1 LFQSCLHL
9 FSSNLLSMEFSML
22 LASTSPTILAI
33 LLFILS
39 VFLLIGVHGDRRL
52 RELYLVFSA
61 KFIVDGF
68 TSILVISV
76 GILIYIGRWNDPAV
90 PLISTM
96 TFLSQNTLLL
106 CESFDWWTATFKPV
120 HFHHSTQT
128 KRLIPYALGCG
139 TVVVSFFVLLALQI
153 QIGFPMAW
161 IGEEIMT
168 TISFTIVLIAL
179 ITMVL
184 ILRNNPES
192 SYSQQ
197 ITMHA
202 TACAILSLAPM
213 AVVTVFSWLYSQDIV
228 RLDQLLYTRQFALF
242 SVLLHAFLHSLNFL
256 SRHSDIQTSMCRFL
270 RPLCFFRN

>member
-1 LFQSCLHL
+1 MDVWLFIAAFLPL
-9 FSSNLLSMEFSML
+9 L
-22 LASTSPTILAI
+22 LASS
-33 LLFILS
+33 LFIISLL
-39 VFLLIGVHGDRRL
+39 LLIGVHKDHRL

-68 TSILVISV
+68 TSLLVISV
-76 GILIYIGRWNDPAV
+76 AGLIFSEQWNNPAV

-120 HFHHSTQT
+120 HFHHASQM
-128 KRLIPYALGCG
+128 KRTIPYAIGCG
-139 TVVVSFFVLLALQI
+139 TVVISFFVLLALQI

-161 IGEEIMT
+161 VGEEIIT
-168 TISFTIVLIAL
+168 TLSFIIVLLAL
-179 ITMVL
+179 IVML
-184 ILRNNPES
+184 HILKNNPES

-213 AVVTVFSWLYSQDIV
+213 AVVTIFSWLYSQNIV
-228 RLDQLLYTRQFALF
+228 RADQLLYTRQAIR
-242 SVLLHAFLHSLNFL
+242 SFL
-256 SRHSDIQTSMCRFL
+256 SSSSRFSPFSKFPLTTQRYSDFDWSFVTTSL
-270 RPLCFFRN
+270 LLP

>member
-1 LFQSCLHL
+1 MDFWFFIAALLPLFIAL
-9 FSSNLLSMEFSML
+9 
-22 LASTSPTILAI
+22 
-33 LLFILS
+33 LLFLTS
-39 VFLLIGVHGDRRL
+39 LLLLIGVHKDLRL

-68 TSILVISV
+68 TSLLVISV
-76 GILIYIGRWNDPAV
+76 GALIFAGEWDDPAV

-120 HFHHSTQT
+120 HFHHSSQT
-128 KRLIPYALGCG
+128 KRIVPYAVGCG

-161 IGEEIMT
+161 VGEEIIT
-168 TISFTIVLIAL
+168 TLSFLIVLIAL
-179 ITMVL
+179 VTMLL
-184 ILRNNPES
+184 ILRNNPDS

-213 AVVTVFSWLYSQDIV
+213 AVVTVFSWLSNQGVV
-228 RLDQLLYTRQFALF
+228 RTDQLLYTRQFALF
-242 SVLLHAFLHSLNFL
+242 SVLLHALLHSLNFL
-256 SRHSDIQTSMCRFL
+256 SRHSDIQTSIGRL
-270 RPLCFFRN
+270 VQPLCFFRNS

>member
-1 LFQSCLHL
+1 FISLFVSSSFPMD
-9 FSSNLLSMEFSML
+9 FSFIIAAFLPLI
-22 LASTSPTILAI
+22 LASI
-33 LLFILS
+33 LLIISLL
-39 VFLLIGVHGDRRL
+39 LLIGVHKDHRL
-52 RELYLVFSA
+52 RDLYLVFSA

-68 TSILVISV
+68 TSVLVITV
-76 GILIYIGRWNDPAV
+76 GGLIFADQWSNPAV

-120 HFHHSTQT
+120 HFHHASQM
-128 KRLIPYALGCG
+128 KRIIPYALGCG
-139 TVVVSFFVLLALQI
+139 TVVISFFVLLALQI

-161 IGEEIMT
+161 VGEEIIT
-168 TISFTIVLIAL
+168 TISFIIVLIAL
-179 ITMVL
+179 ITMLL
-184 ILRNNPES
+184 ILRNNPDS

-213 AVVTVFSWLYSQDIV
+213 AVVTVFSWLSSQEIV

-242 SVLLHAFLHSLNFL
+242 SVLLHALLHSLNFL
-256 SRHSDIQTSMCRFL
+256 SRHSDIQTSISRLLHPF
-270 RPLCFFRN
+270 CFFRNC